1 MRVIVLLLALAL
13 AAPLSAEINPIYA
26 RLKAYRTYVAIQS
39 VKPQAHHF
47 YVWFSDIEPCLAQIS
62 GNTVAEMEAL
72 TEDDLHMSWGAFGLP
87 PDSVDPVPDA
97 VKPLADAMVAQIQK
111 LHPDARNF
119 KVRYEGDFRTVSV
132 QEIMPRALVGDPT
145 RRPAATVE
153 ATLKVLPD
161 GRVDG
166 TYGMAMAGHGLL
178 VHPAFEDEYTECP
191 RFVDH
196 VMPAELE
203 GTSLLYGPIF
213 GRSYEALCAKIVQAA
228 DAIGAGTYTNPIERV
243 LTAQGETQLPPH
255 YSTLLKLSIDT
266 YARAEDWSN
275 QVGESPQFVIS
286 VRSGLAGPVT
296 RSVSSEKTGLT
307 YTLTADFRA
316 LTMAIRVS
324 GPTGE
329 VSATY
334 PLILSD
340 GQSFV
345 TEGDSAAL
353 TGGWMFAEIPDDQE
367 LSLPGANG
375 FTSFDVY
382 PEGSIYG
389 SLVPLPEGASLSP
402 RSERTTRSP
411 RPRGARSAR

>member
-13 AAPLSAEINPIYA
+13 AAPLSAEVNPVYA
-26 RLKAYRTYVAIQS
+26 RLKGYRTYVAIQD
-39 VKPQAHHF
+39 VKPRAHHF
-47 YVWFSDIEPCLAQIS
+47 YVWFSDIEPCLAQVA

-72 TEDDLHMSWGAFGLP
+72 TEEDLHMSWGAFGLP

-132 QEIMPRALVGDPT
+132 QEIMPRALPGDP
-145 RRPAATVE
+145 RLRPAAKVE

-228 DAIGAGTYTNPIERV
+228 DAITAGTYTNPIEGV
-243 LTAQGETQLPPH
+243 LTAQGDTQLPPH
-255 YSTLLKLSIDT
+255 YSTLLKLSIDM
-266 YARAEDWSN
+266 YARAEDWAN

-296 RSVSSEKTGLT
+296 QSVTSARTGLT

-316 LTMAIRVS
+316 LRMSVRVS
-324 GPTGE
+324 GPSGE
-329 VSATY
+329 VSASY
-334 PLILSD
+334 PLILTE
-340 GQSFV
+340 GQDFV

-353 TGGWMFAEIPDDQE
+353 TGGWMFAEHTDDSD

-375 FTSFDVY
+375 FTRFDIY
-382 PEGSIYG
+382 PESSIYG
-389 SLVPLPEGASLSP
+389 SLVPLPEGATLSP
-402 RSERTTRSP
+402 RIETKNRSP
-411 RPRGARSAR
+411 RPRGARSGR